1 MENQKINSILIS
13 MIVLLSIV
21 SGCKKP
27 TFTPEEEQRIMS
39 APAESAMRLFTINV
53 ENDSVLLR
61 QNARKVGKE
70 DLDSEVMQRLK
81 ERMLATVQDSLNP
94 GVGIAA
100 PQVGVSI
107 QLIYVQRL
115 DKEEEP
121 FEAYFNPEITFYG
134 DSLKTGNEGCLS
146 VPGYYGKVERP
157 QQITI
162 TYLDED
168 GNQQTEEI
176 EDFTA
181 VIFQHE
187 IDHLNGKLYF
197 DHIPEGFTSL
207 ESNEE

>member
-1 MENQKINSILIS
+1 MKNQKINSILIS
-13 MIVLLSIV
+13 MIVLLSVV

-27 TFTPEEEQRIMS
+27 VFTPEEEQRIMS
-39 APAESAMRLFTINV
+39 APAGSVMRLFTINV
-53 ENDSVLLR
+53 ENDSALLR

-70 DLDSEVMQRLK
+70 DLNSEVMKQLK

-134 DSLKTGNEGCLS
+134 DSLKIGDEGCLS
-146 VPGYYGKVERP
+146 VPGYSGKVERP
-157 QQITI
+157 QLIKI
-162 TYLDED
+162 NYLDAE
-168 GNQQTEEI
+168 GNQHDEEI
-176 EDFTA
+176 EGFTA

-197 DHIPEGFTSL
+197 DRIPEGFTSL
-207 ESNEE
+207 VGNEE